1 MSAFFV
7 FDPLPSLVLGK
18 LCGICVA
25 DGELAE
31 TWGVLTWGFFEVE
44 EVMGGGGGRFVTRA
58 KRARSGFRGGQGRE
72 ERRPMP
78 RWGVVATMRVM
89 GGWGREGGIGVV
101 VVVVVVVEGVG
112 VEGVILWCCGGGRR
126 MMWVRNLWRGA

>member
-7 FDPLPSLVLGK
+7 FEDEDDWF
-18 LCGICVA
+18 CGICVA
-25 DGELAE
+25 DGELGE
-31 TWGVLTWGFFEVE
+31 TWGVLIWGFFEVE
-44 EVMGGGGGRFVTRA
+44 VGGGGGGRFVTRA

-89 GGWGREGGIGVV
+89 GGRGRGGGIGV

-126 MMWVRNLWRGA
+126 MMWVRNLWRGG